1 MLRNLNIEQKKS
13 FQELLTKL
21 SSALDITETQ
31 FDNLLRSYG
40 AVGKYLEDDPQFAQ
54 YKPVISPQGSLRL
67 GTMIQPISDEDD
79 IDVDLVYRLTD
90 KHSLWTQKNIKDK
103 VGNRLK
109 DNKFYERM
117 LDEEGR
123 RCWTLNYR
131 EDSDS
136 PKEKYHMD
144 VLPCVADADYHSRLE
159 RMMSSAYSHQEIDKL
174 SIRITDLKATN
185 YSYDSDIKNWLKS
198 NPDGYALWFAY
209 RCKQDSSVAR
219 LSFREIIPINK
230 KGTKTTLQRIVQILK
245 RHRDIMFK
253 DDHEDKPISIIITT
267 LAAKAYSGE
276 SNLLEGLTNVVF
288 SMERYITRDIY
299 GNYVISNPVN
309 EEENFADKWPTHP
322 KRKENFFNWI
332 EKVKS
337 DLSNIFSSTGIQLQ
351 NKVSAT
357 FGSRESNRAFN
368 AITEKTKNDVKSGAL
383 KIGTT
388 AMLGSVGSKVNASNS
403 FYGKE

>member
-1 MLRNLNIEQKKS
+1 
-13 FQELLTKL
+13 
-21 SSALDITETQ
+21 
-31 FDNLLRSYG
+31 
-40 AVGKYLEDDPQFAQ
+40 
-54 YKPVISPQGSLRL
+54 
-67 GTMIQPISDEDD
+67 
-79 IDVDLVYRLTD
+79 
-90 KHSLWTQKNIKDK
+90 
-103 VGNRLK
+103 
-109 DNKFYERM
+109 
-117 LDEEGR
+117 
-123 RCWTLNYR
+123 
-131 EDSDS
+131 
-136 PKEKYHMD
+136 
-144 VLPCVADADYHSRLE
+144 
-159 RMMSSAYSHQEIDKL
+159 
-174 SIRITDLKATN
+174 
-185 YSYDSDIKNWLKS
+185 
-198 NPDGYALWFAY
+198 
-209 RCKQDSSVAR
+209 
-219 LSFREIIPINK
+219 
-230 KGTKTTLQRIVQILK
+230 
-245 RHRDIMFK
+245 MFK